1 MVREWQRVVLLL
13 IAVGVLL
20 ALASPY
26 IPDPLSI
33 PGKNVVVFAIIL
45 MTMLLPQTLL
55 ADGSSPLVPLHETV
69 EHGSSDRLALICSRL
84 C

>member
-1 MVREWQRVVLLL
+1 MVQGWQRALLL
-13 IAVGVLL
+13 LVAVGVFL
-20 ALASPY
+20 ALASPF

-33 PGKNVVVFAIIL
+33 PGRNVVVFAICL
-45 MTMLLPQTLL
+45 MAMFLPHALL
-55 ADGSSPLVPLHETV
+55 AGGSSPLVLLHETV